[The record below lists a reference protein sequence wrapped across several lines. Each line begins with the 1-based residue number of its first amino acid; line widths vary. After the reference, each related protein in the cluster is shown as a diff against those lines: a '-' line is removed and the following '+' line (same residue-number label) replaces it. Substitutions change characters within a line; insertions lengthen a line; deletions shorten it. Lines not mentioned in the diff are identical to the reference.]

1 MMTRTTTTAL
11 LLSLV
16 AGMTGC
22 IHGSSRSSESG
33 VLVGPRTFE
42 RIVPGQTTQ
51 DWVRAT
57 LGEPNRRSS
66 YADGKELWVYTYSR
80 HEESRGSF
88 LLIIGGR
95 DESEEHESTFIEF
108 ADGVVSEAWQE

>member
-1 MMTRTTTTAL
+1 MIARTTASVL
-11 LLSLV
+11 LLSLSV
-16 AGMTGC
+16 GLTGC
-22 IHGSSRSSESG
+22 IYGSSRSTESG
-33 VLVGPRTFE
+33 VLVGSRTFE
-42 RIVPGQTTQ
+42 RIVPGETTV

-57 LGEPNRRSS
+57 LGEPSRRST

-80 HEESRGSF
+80 HEESSGSF
-88 LLIIGGR
+88 LIIIGGK